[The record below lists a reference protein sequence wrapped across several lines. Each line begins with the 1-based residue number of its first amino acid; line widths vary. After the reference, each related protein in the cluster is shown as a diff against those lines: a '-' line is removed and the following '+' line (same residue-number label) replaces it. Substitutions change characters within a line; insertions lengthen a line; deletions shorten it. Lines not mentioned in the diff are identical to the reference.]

1 MAGIYIHIPFCTKA
15 CHYCNFHFSTS
26 THHIERMVAAI
37 VQGIN
42 TLPFPT
48 RDLDRNIETIY
59 FGGGTPSVLSNTQLQ
74 LILDACHAQFTV
86 SENAEITLEANP
98 DDISRQRLKS
108 WRLLGFNRL
117 SIGVQSF
124 ADSDLKWMNR
134 AHNST
139 AAADCIKMAY
149 EEQFEHLTIDLIY
162 GTPTLSNEQLLIN
175 LNTAISLGINHIS
188 CYALTVEENTA
199 LDYFIKKGK
208 IAPVNEAVQYEH
220 FHIMRQFLT
229 ANGFEHYEI
238 SNFAKPG
245 HRSRHN
251 SNYWSGR
258 AYYGFGPSAHSFN
271 GDKTRWWNIANNV
284 LYMDGLEKYQPVYE
298 VENLTQEERINEVI
312 MTGLRTTDGL
322 QIDEANNKIGAYK
335 TTKELFEVFISTLN
349 IYISEGK
356 ITCKNGTA
364 FINDEHRFLSD
375 GIAAD
380 LFLSYD

>member
-37 VQGIN
+37 VQEIN
-42 TLPFPT
+42 TLPFPAQ
-48 RDLDRNIETIY
+48 DIDKNIETIY
-59 FGGGTPSVLSNTQLQ
+59 FGGGTPSVLNNEQLQ
-74 LILDACHAQFTV
+74 SILNACYEKFLVT
-86 SENAEITLEANP
+86 ENAEITLEANP
-98 DDISRQRLKS
+98 DDITRERLKG
-108 WRLLGFNRL
+108 WRQLGFNRL

-134 AHNST
+134 AHNSAT
-139 AAADCIKMAY
+139 AADCIAMAY
-149 EEQFEHLTIDLIY
+149 EERFEHLTIDLIY

-175 LNTAISLGINHIS
+175 LKTAVNLGINHIS

-208 IAPVNEAVQYEH
+208 IAPVNEEVQDEH
-220 FHIMRQFLT
+220 FHIMRQYLT
-229 ANGFEHYEI
+229 DNGFEHYEI

-258 AYYGFGPSAHSFN
+258 PYYGFGPSAHSFN
-271 GDKTRWWNIANNV
+271 GDKMRWWNIANNV
-284 LYMDGLEKYQPVYE
+284 LYMDGIEKYQPVYE
-298 VENLTQEERINEVI
+298 VENLTQEERINEII

-322 QIDEANNKIGAYK
+322 HIDEANNKIGAYK
-335 TTKELFEVFISTLN
+335 TRPEAFLTFISTLRF
-349 IYISEGK
+349 YIAEGK
-356 ITCKNGTA
+356 IIYKNNTA
-364 FINDEHRFLSD
+364 IINSEHRFLSD
-375 GIAAD
+375 GIASD